1 MARTALDLG
10 AAMRRRAF
18 IEGIATLGV
27 AWPLAARSQQATP
40 PVIGVLAVRTPEFD
54 APLVEAFKQGMNETG
69 YFEGKN
75 ILIEYRWAA
84 GHFDRLPA
92 LAEEL
97 VQKQVALIVTFG
109 GTASAR
115 AAKTATSSIPIV
127 FSIGDG
133 PVTLGLVTNL
143 SRPGG
148 NITGAT
154 NFYGELAA
162 KQLGILR
169 RLVPS
174 AAVIA
179 IMANPNEPAG
189 EFQIS
194 DAQAAA
200 KLIQQELIVF
210 RASTESEIDTAFTNL
225 VQQHADALLLGANP
239 FFVTRT
245 SQIVSLANRYA
256 VPAMYWRRELV
267 EAGGLISYG
276 AHPTEIY
283 SIIGRYAGRIL
294 AGAKPA
300 DLPVQLPTKFE
311 LVINLKTA
319 NALGLDVP
327 PQLLTTADEVI
338 E

>member
-1 MARTALDLG
+1 
-10 AAMRRRAF
+10 MRRREF
-18 IEGIATLGV
+18 IALLGGAA
-27 AWPLAARSQQATP
+27 AWPFAARSQQATP

-75 ILIEYRWAA
+75 LLIEYRWAA

-97 VQKQVALIVTFG
+97 VQKQAALIVTFG

-127 FSIGDG
+127 FSIGDD
-133 PVTLGLVTNL
+133 PVKLGLVTNL

-162 KQLGILR
+162 KQLGLLR
-169 RLVPS
+169 GLVPS

-189 EFQIS
+189 ESQIS

-200 KLIQQELIVF
+200 KSIGQELIVF
-210 RASTESEIDTAFTNL
+210 RASTESEIETAFTNF
-225 VQQHADALLLGANP
+225 VQQHAGALLLGANP
-239 FFVTRT
+239 FFVTRIT
-245 SQIVSLANRYA
+245 QIVSLANRYA
-256 VPAMYWRRELV
+256 VPTMYWRRELV

-276 AHPTEIY
+276 ANPTEIY
-283 SIIGRYAGRIL
+283 SVIGRYAGRIL

-319 NALGLDVP
+319 KALGLDVP
-327 PQLLTTADEVI
+327 PQLLATADEVI

>member
-1 MARTALDLG
+1 LG
-10 AAMRRRAF
+10 A
-18 IEGIATLGV
+18 
-27 AWPLAARSQQATP
+27 AWPLAARAQQATP
-40 PVIGVLAVRTPEFD
+40 AAIGVLAVRTPEFD
-54 APLVEAFKQGMNETG
+54 APLVDAFKRGMNETG
-69 YFEGKN
+69 YFDGKN
-75 ILIEYRWAA
+75 VVIEYRWAA

-92 LAEEL
+92 LADEL

-127 FSIGDG
+127 FSIGDD
-133 PVTLGLVTNL
+133 PVKLGLVTNL
-143 SRPGG
+143 SRPEG

-162 KQLGILR
+162 KQLGLLR
-169 RLVPS
+169 GLVPS

-179 IMANPNEPAG
+179 IIANPNEPAS

-194 DAQAAA
+194 DALAAA
-200 KLIQQELIVF
+200 KSIQQELIVF
-210 RASTESEIDTAFTNL
+210 RASTESEIETAFANL
-225 VQQHADALLLGANP
+225 VQRHAGALLLGANP
-239 FFVTRT
+239 FFVTRIG
-245 SQIVSLANRYA
+245 QIVSLANRYA

-276 AHPTEIY
+276 ANPTEIY
-283 SIIGRYAGRIL
+283 TVIGRYAGRIL

-319 NALGLDVP
+319 KALGLDVSP
-327 PQLLTTADEVI
+327 ELLATADEVI

>member
-1 MARTALDLG
+1 
-10 AAMRRRAF
+10 MRRRDF
-18 IEGIATLGV
+18 IKGIVGSAG
-27 AWPLAARSQQATP
+27 AWPLAARAQHATS

-54 APLVEAFKQGMNETG
+54 APLVEAFKQGINETG

-75 ILIEYRWAA
+75 IVIEYRWAA

-92 LAEEL
+92 LADEL

-127 FSIGDG
+127 FSIGDD
-133 PVTLGLVTNL
+133 PVKLGLVTNL
-143 SRPGG
+143 SRPAG

-162 KQLGILR
+162 KQLGLLR

-179 IMANPNEPAG
+179 IMADPNEPAG
-189 EFQIS
+189 EYQIS

-200 KLIQQELIVF
+200 KSIQQELVVF

-225 VQQHADALLLGANP
+225 VQQHAGALLLGANP
-239 FFVTRT
+239 FFVTRM

-256 VPAMYWRRELV
+256 VPVMYWRRELV

-276 AHPTEIY
+276 ANPTEIY

-319 NALGLDVP
+319 KALGLDVS
-327 PQLLTTADEVI
+327 PQLLATADEVI

>member
-1 MARTALDLG
+1 
-10 AAMRRRAF
+10 MRRREFIAF
-18 IEGIATLGV
+18 VGSTAA
-27 AWPLAARSQQATP
+27 AWPLATRAQQARP

-54 APLVEAFKQGMNETG
+54 APLVDAFKRGMNETG
-69 YFEGKN
+69 YFDGKN
-75 ILIEYRWAA
+75 IVIEYRWAA

-92 LAEEL
+92 LADEL

-115 AAKTATSSIPIV
+115 AAKTAISSIPIV
-127 FSIGDG
+127 FAIGDD
-133 PVTLGLVTNL
+133 PVKLGLVTNL
-143 SRPGG
+143 SRPEG

-162 KQLGILR
+162 KQLGLLR
-169 RLVPS
+169 GLVPS

-179 IMANPNEPAG
+179 IIANPNEPAG

-200 KLIQQELIVF
+200 KSIQQELIVF
-210 RASTESEIDTAFTNL
+210 RASTESEIDTAFANL
-225 VQQHADALLLGANP
+225 VQQHAGALLLGANP
-239 FFVTRT
+239 FFVTRI
-245 SQIVSLANRYA
+245 SQIVALANRYA

-276 AHPTEIY
+276 ANPTEIY
-283 SIIGRYAGRIL
+283 TVIGRYAGRIL

-319 NALGLDVP
+319 KALGLDVSP
-327 PQLLTTADEVI
+327 ELLATADEVI